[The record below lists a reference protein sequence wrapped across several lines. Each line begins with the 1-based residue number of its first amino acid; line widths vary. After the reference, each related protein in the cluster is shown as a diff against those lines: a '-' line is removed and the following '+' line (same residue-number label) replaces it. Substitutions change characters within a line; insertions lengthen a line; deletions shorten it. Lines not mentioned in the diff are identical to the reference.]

1 MMTRELRVGETLDAS
16 GGEIAIPHAW
26 FVAARGGRVRIWTGI
41 TPNKV
46 TAGRVLLGA
55 AAIAIYASAGH
66 EICLIAGAAA
76 LALTIS
82 AIALDALDGWLARR
96 LKMASAFGAQFD
108 VLGDRLLENLYFI
121 FFAANGQIS
130 VWVPVIFF
138 VRGAVTDFLRSV
150 AARGAEEH
158 SEHDAE
164 AFRRNW
170 MLRSRAGIA
179 IVASRGSRSAYAA
192 MKCLC
197 FCALGSEWTL
207 SRMDTGY
214 WMIRGGVHAAALAIV
229 AVTTAFCVLR
239 AVPAFW
245 EGRKY
250 FAEPQRANDEPSAGD
265 ARNTSS
271 RKLRE
276 MVIAP

>member
-1 MMTRELRVGETLDAS
+1 M
-16 GGEIAIPHAW
+16 
-26 FVAARGGRVRIWTGI
+26 RIWTAI

-55 AAIAIYASAGH
+55 AAIAIYASAGR
-66 EICLIAGAAA
+66 EIGAIAGLAA

-96 LKMASAFGAQFD
+96 LKMATALGAQFD

-150 AARGAEEH
+150 AARGADEY
-158 SEHDAE
+158 SGADAE
-164 AFRRNW
+164 TFRKNW

-179 IVASRGSRSAYAA
+179 IVASGASRGTYAA

-197 FCALGSEWTL
+197 FCALGLEWTL
-207 SRMDTGY
+207 SRVDTGY
-214 WMIRGGVHAAALAIV
+214 WISRDGVHGCATTIV
-229 AVTTAFCVLR
+229 AATTAFCVLR
-239 AVPAFW
+239 AMPAIW
-245 EGRKY
+245 EGWKY
-250 FAEPQRANDEPSAGD
+250 FAEPRRALEESGVAGP
-265 ARNTSS
+265 RNASS
-271 RKLRE
+271 GKLRE
-276 MVIAP
+276 MVITP

>member
-1 MMTRELRVGETLDAS
+1 MVALELGPCAMRDAS
-16 GGEIAIPHAW
+16 GVEIAIAFPW
-26 FVAARGGRVRIWTGI
+26 FVGARGGRMRIWTAI

-46 TAGRVLLGA
+46 TAARVLLGA
-55 AAIAIYASAGH
+55 AAIAIYASAGRG
-66 EICLIAGAAA
+66 IVAISGAAA

-82 AIALDALDGWLARR
+82 AIALDGLDGWLARR
-96 LKMASAFGAQFD
+96 LNTASAFGAQFD

-121 FFAANGQIS
+121 FFAANGQVS
-130 VWVPVIFF
+130 VWVPVLFF

-150 AARGAEEH
+150 AARGANGN
-158 SEHDAE
+158 SANDAE
-164 AFRRNW
+164 TFRRNW

-179 IVASRGSRSAYAA
+179 IVASRGSRGAYAA

-197 FCALGSEWTL
+197 FCALGLEWTL
-207 SRMDTGY
+207 ARVDTGY
-214 WMIRGGVHAAALAIV
+214 WMIRNGVHLGSTMIIAATA
-229 AVTTAFCVLR
+229 AFCVLR
-239 AVPAFW
+239 AVPAVW
-245 EGRKY
+245 EGWKHV
-250 FAEPQRANDEPSAGD
+250 AEPSHANGEASTVD

>member
-1 MMTRELRVGETLDAS
+1 ML
-16 GGEIAIPHAW
+16 
-26 FVAARGGRVRIWTGI
+26 IWMAI

-55 AAIAIYASAGH
+55 AAIGIYASAGSK
-66 EICLIAGAAA
+66 ISAIAGVTA
-76 LALTIS
+76 LALTIF
-82 AIALDALDGWLARR
+82 AIVLDGLDGWLARR
-96 LKMASAFGAQFD
+96 LRIATAFGAQFD

-138 VRGAVTDFLRSV
+138 MRGAVTDFLRSV
-150 AARGAEEH
+150 AARGADRN
-158 SEHDAE
+158 SEAE
-164 AFRRNW
+164 LDEFRRNW

-179 IVASRGSRSAYAA
+179 IVASRASRAAYAV
-192 MKCLC
+192 MKCVC
-197 FCALGSEWTL
+197 FCALGLEWTL
-207 SRMDTGY
+207 SRVDTGY
-214 WMIRGGVHAAALAIV
+214 WMVRGGVHTGTVTIV
-229 AVTTAFCVLR
+229 AATTAFCVLR
-239 AVPAFW
+239 ALPAIW

-250 FAEPQRANDEPSAGD
+250 FAEPRHAQCEPGAGD
-265 ARNTSS
+265 ARNASS

>member
-1 MMTRELRVGETLDAS
+1 M
-16 GGEIAIPHAW
+16 
-26 FVAARGGRVRIWTGI
+26 RIWIAI

-55 AAIAIYASAGH
+55 AAIAIYASAGR
-66 EICLIAGAAA
+66 EIGAIAGIAA

-82 AIALDALDGWLARR
+82 AIALDGLDGWLARR
-96 LKMASAFGAQFD
+96 LKMATAFGAQFD

-138 VRGAVTDFLRSV
+138 VRGAVTDFLRSA
-150 AARGAEEH
+150 AARGAEENCGA
-158 SEHDAE
+158 DAKT
-164 AFRRNW
+164 FRTNW

-179 IVASRGSRSAYAA
+179 IVASRASRGAYAA
-192 MKCLC
+192 MKCMC
-197 FCALGSEWTL
+197 FCALGLEWTL

-214 WMIRGGVHAAALAIV
+214 WMIRGGIHAATLAIV

-239 AVPAFW
+239 ALPAIW
-245 EGRKY
+245 EGWKY
-250 FAEPQRANDEPSAGD
+250 FAEPRRANDGASGVD
-265 ARNTSS
+265 ARNASS
-271 RKLRE
+271 GKLRE
-276 MVIAP
+276 MVTVR

>member
-1 MMTRELRVGETLDAS
+1 MLIGMA
-16 GGEIAIPHAW
+16 
-26 FVAARGGRVRIWTGI
+26 I

-66 EICLIAGAAA
+66 EICLIAGLAA

-96 LKMASAFGAQFD
+96 LKMATAFGAQFD

-150 AARGAEEH
+150 AARGAEERSDH
-158 SEHDAE
+158 AAE

-179 IVASRGSRSAYAA
+179 IVASRGSRGAYAA

-197 FCALGSEWTL
+197 FCALGLEWTL
-207 SRMDTGY
+207 ARMDTGY
-214 WMIRGGVHAAALAIV
+214 WMIRGVHAAALAIV
-229 AVTTAFCVLR
+229 AVATAFCVLR
-239 AVPAFW
+239 AVPAIW

-250 FAEPQRANDEPSAGD
+250 FAEPAHANGESSAGD
-265 ARNTSS
+265 ARNTSNG
-271 RKLRE
+271 KMRE
-276 MVIAP
+276 MVTVP